1 MARPEKLAGA
11 LSRALKGLDV
21 EARMREATAMAL
33 WSEIVGEVTAAKSH
47 PLHVNR
53 GTMVVAVASS
63 AWANQLNLLKPKLL
77 SAIEARLGPGVIRDL
92 RWRTGPH
99 ETEAPTPEFVRP
111 PRPVSPL
118 RLSAPQI
125 AAIAAQ
131 AAEIADG
138 PLASRLE
145 RVLRARAERQERLRQ
160 SGWVPCRAC
169 GVLCDTDPRADGLCP
184 PCRFGGAPG

>member
-1 MARPEKLAGA
+1 MAGPEKLSGA
-11 LSRALKGLDV
+11 LSRALKGLDL

-33 WSEIVGEVTAAKSH
+33 WPEIVGEVTAAKSH

-77 SAIEARLGPGVIRDL
+77 AAIEQRLGPGVIRDL

-99 ETEAPTPEFVRP
+99 ETEAEAAPVFA
-111 PRPVSPL
+111 PRREGPAP
-118 RLSAPQI
+118 RLSDAQA
-125 AAIAAQ
+125 AAIASQ
-131 AAEIADG
+131 AGEIQDT

-160 SGWVPCRAC
+160 AGWLPCRRC
-169 GVLCDTDPRADGLCP
+169 GVLCDADPRADGLCP
-184 PCRFGGAPG
+184 PCRFA